1 MLDYRAPAL
10 LRRKRAS
17 LLLAARSGRTTAAAL
32 QPTNF
37 SKRDRVVICVVSVD
51 FGRECLCRRA
61 HNTSPPHDYLHMP
74 RSLVSPYLFRFLI
87 GRRRKSAWSRHS
99 SLASM
104 TPSDNSAHRFPPQ
117 RTLVTILQ
125 SGVASRRSLYK
136 NPCAFNRSGIRR
148 SDSCHQSCCE
158 SVHDIGIR
166 RSSAPA

>member
-74 RSLVSPYLFRFLI
+74 RSLVSPYLIPISYRQAQKVSLDAPFL
-87 GRRRKSAWSRHS
+87 SR
-99 SLASM
+99 
-104 TPSDNSAHRFPPQ
+104 
-117 RTLVTILQ
+117 I
-125 SGVASRRSLYK
+125 Y
-136 NPCAFNRSGIRR
+136 
-148 SDSCHQSCCE
+148 DSK
-158 SVHDIGIR
+158 
-166 RSSAPA
+166 

>member
-1 MLDYRAPAL
+1 MRVCC
-10 LRRKRAS
+10 S
-17 LLLAARSGRTTAAAL
+17 LPRSGRTTPAAL

-87 GRRRKSAWSRHS
+87 GRRRKSAWTRHS

-104 TPSDNSAHRFPPQ
+104 TSSDNSAHRFPPQ

-125 SGVASRRSLYK
+125 SASPLVARSIRILAPSIVREYGGVTRAISPVASR
-136 NPCAFNRSGIRR
+136 FTT
-148 SDSCHQSCCE
+148 
-158 SVHDIGIR
+158 
-166 RSSAPA
+166 